1 MIFSFVFYGF
11 TFSDSHRLRERE
23 VFLNSSQHAARDVN
37 D

>member
-1 MIFSFVFYGF
+1 MGSPSLTHTG
-11 TFSDSHRLRERE
+11 SERE